1 MNKIKLKTKQFIAV
15 ILIVC
20 ITILLIHADTFA
32 ASNTYNCTVVY
43 TLNSDDYY
51 VNLIGGGVTS
61 EVGGNFKNAVLCV
74 YNESGKQITWSDQI
88 TIIGDKATYLF
99 NNLSEKP
106 VSAKCTLLEG
116 SNTVVNGYIQEE
128 DGLKA
133 KAEITECIENT
144 PAPIPTTTPTKYT
157 NRFTHQIDIVNVN
170 MTYKSDIM
178 TVSPFYK
185 LDSDYSKNVSMT
197 DTSGKILLDIGAKNG
212 HSNGIVAPYIKNNY
226 VWFRSTGV
234 GCTTVKVSYLTRNNM
249 KRTKIYKVNVKAV
262 GKEAY
267 TKYFKVATGPAW
279 NKKISKVSVNMKS
292 GEKKRPTISWKK
304 VKGATGYEVYQK
316 GNASGYWI
324 KIGNIKKGTRL
335 RFGEVQKGYKVYLK
349 VRPYKVKNGVKYFG
363 KFTSKTVKAK
373 KNVAPV
379 KSGGEHRF
387 SSENAFLLMNK
398 ERTKHHV
405 KALKWSEQLYRMA
418 LTHAKYNAKKGV
430 NSHEMKKNYK
440 FTTPVLKATK
450 QVNDACA
457 LWKIDNLPENVYMTD
472 ECGVHSGE
480 NCAANYN
487 SPIYFVNGIKKSKP
501 HYKTAMGACYSYSAV
516 AFYEKN
522 GSYKSVEKFDI
533 YNCYKSN

>member
-1 MNKIKLKTKQFIAV
+1 
-15 ILIVC
+15 
-20 ITILLIHADTFA
+20 
-32 ASNTYNCTVVY
+32 
-43 TLNSDDYY
+43 
-51 VNLIGGGVTS
+51 
-61 EVGGNFKNAVLCV
+61 
-74 YNESGKQITWSDQI
+74 
-88 TIIGDKATYLF
+88 
-99 NNLSEKP
+99 
-106 VSAKCTLLEG
+106 
-116 SNTVVNGYIQEE
+116 
-128 DGLKA
+128 
-133 KAEITECIENT
+133 EITECIENT
-144 PAPIPTTTPTKYT
+144 PAPTPSIGNKVTPDQSTPSRRNPNGSSSKA
-157 NRFTHQIDIVNVN
+157 DVVNVN

-197 DTSGKILLDIGAKNG
+197 DTSGKILLDLGAKNG

-234 GCTTVKVSYLTRNNM
+234 GCTTVKVSYLTKNNM

-304 VKGATGYEVYQK
+304 VKGATGYEVYRK

-430 NSHEMKKNYK
+430 DGHEMKKKYK

-450 QVNDACA
+450 QVGDACA
-457 LWKIDNLPENVYMTD
+457 LWKFDNLPENVYMTD
-472 ECGVHSGE
+472 ESSVHSGE

-487 SPIYFVNGIKKSKP
+487 SPIYFVNAIKKSKP

-522 GSYKSVEKFDI
+522 GSYKSVEIFDI